1 MEINRDNYE
10 SFLVDYL
17 DGTLSQSQK
26 ELVEEF
32 LLLNPEIKDE
42 INDLGDIVLMPEKED
57 SVNLENLK
65 KQSEENKEILSDFEY
80 LCIAKLEKDLTDEEA
95 LLLQEQLSSDKA
107 FRKGYETIQL
117 LKLKP
122 SLSVTYQEKRHLK
135 RYVIPVISHLRAQH
149 VVAVAVV
156 VFLVFGLFFIQ
167 DSNRLP
173 DYPTHPKANVVDL
186 ESLGIPM
193 ALPEVDRTKIAE
205 GIVKTSPLPLPKIE
219 KRVEEGIPIE
229 EVEFETGFEEITL
242 AELQPVESIPFAFK
256 ENTLGTLQAS
266 LPPILYKTPSIENP
280 NKSSGT
286 TKEIGPFE
294 LLQYGVKRL
303 AQAADIDVDIDGQ
316 RNSQG
321 KLTRIRIE
329 SNLFALSLPIK
340 RED

>member
-42 INDLGDIVLMPEKED
+42 ISDLGDIVLMPGKED

-122 SLSVTYQEKRHLK
+122 SLSVIYQEKRHLK
-135 RYVIPVISHLRAQH
+135 RYVIPVI
-149 VVAVAVV
+149 
-156 VFLVFGLFFIQ
+156 
-167 DSNRLP
+167 
-173 DYPTHPKANVVDL
+173 
-186 ESLGIPM
+186 
-193 ALPEVDRTKIAE
+193 
-205 GIVKTSPLPLPKIE
+205 
-219 KRVEEGIPIE
+219 
-229 EVEFETGFEEITL
+229 
-242 AELQPVESIPFAFK
+242 
-256 ENTLGTLQAS
+256 
-266 LPPILYKTPSIENP
+266 
-280 NKSSGT
+280 
-286 TKEIGPFE
+286 
-294 LLQYGVKRL
+294 
-303 AQAADIDVDIDGQ
+303 
-316 RNSQG
+316 
-321 KLTRIRIE
+321 
-329 SNLFALSLPIK
+329 
-340 RED
+340 

>member
-42 INDLGDIVLMPEKED
+42 ISDLDDIVLMPEKED

-80 LCIAKLEKDLTDEEA
+80 LCIAKLEKDLTDEET
-95 LLLQEQLSSDKA
+95 LLLQERLSSDKA

-156 VFLVFGLFFIQ
+156 VFLVFGLFFIR

-219 KRVEEGIPIE
+219 KRVEAEILRE
-229 EVEFETGFEEITL
+229 ET
-242 AELQPVESIPFAFK
+242 ELDIKSEDINFPQLQTIKPIPFTFK
-256 ENTLGTLQAS
+256 ESALGTFQAS
-266 LPPILYKTPSIENP
+266 LPPALHKDYYPENSETP
-280 NKSSGT
+280 SGT
-286 TKEIGPFE
+286 TREIGPFE
-294 LLQYGVKRL
+294 LLQYGFKRL
-303 AQAADIDVDIDGQ
+303 AQAADIDIDGQ